1 MHHLTNAAHLSR
13 SRLGLQTPVPAAAF
27 IAQHY
32 CTPSSG
38 GGGLLLERQ
47 TGRSLIRL
55 HGDQTQEF
63 LQSLITNDM
72 RHLQPAHT
80 NTEPSAQGAAAIFTM
95 FLNKAGRVLYDAIV
109 YKPRA
114 DIETYLIECDRSID
128 ADLQTHLKI
137 FRVRKKIDIDV
148 VSNELSAWVAF
159 NPAAAAST
167 GGQLALARMPSQQSA
182 PFDADGASSELLTC
196 AVVDPRIAHLGT
208 RIIAAADAA
217 ATVAAAFPSMA
228 LTESQPDEDRHRLL
242 RYQLGIGEGPD
253 ELPVGKCF
261 PLESNADY
269 LHGVSFHKGCYLGQE
284 FTARTHHTGVV
295 RKRLMPVRFGGSKR
309 LTAKSSRHVESTN
322 GVVLGKVRG
331 FQDDCG
337 VALLKYEPAL
347 LEEASLQFGN
357 GDDGV
362 VGRPVRPLWWPQE
375 APSVKKT

>member
-1 MHHLTNAAHLSR
+1 MPTSAAAH
-13 SRLGLQTPVPAAAF
+13 

-38 GGGLLLERQ
+38 GGGGFLLERQ

-72 RHLQPAHT
+72 RHLQPPPSST
-80 NTEPSAQGAAAIFTM
+80 PEPPTSVAATAIFTM
-95 FLNKAGRVLYDAIV
+95 FLNKAGRVLYDAII

-148 VSNELSAWVAF
+148 VNKELSVWVAF
-159 NPAAAAST
+159 NPAAADNPLASRT
-167 GGQLALARMPSQQSA
+167 LPTEQQPS
-182 PFDADGASSELLTC
+182 SSSSSIDNTPTALLTC
-196 AVVDPRIAHLGT
+196 AAVDPRLANLGT
-208 RIIAAADAA
+208 RIIAAADVTAA
-217 ATVAAAFPSMA
+217 ARIAAEFQPMA
-228 LTESQPDEDRHRLL
+228 LTESQPDADRHRLL
-242 RYQLGIGEGPD
+242 RYQLGIAEGAD
-253 ELPVGKCF
+253 ELPVAKCF

-295 RKRLMPVRFGGSKR
+295 RKRLLPVRFGGSKR
-309 LTAKSSRHVESTN
+309 LTSKSSRHVESTN
-322 GVVLGKVRG
+322 GLVLGKIRG

-337 VALLKYEPAL
+337 VALLKYESAL

-357 GDDGV
+357 GEDGV
-362 VGRPVRPLWWPQE
+362 VGRPMRPLWWPQE
-375 APSVKKT
+375 APSVKKF